1 MPVATS
7 SRPPAAI
14 AAGATRRPSRPAYGA
29 TTIGIAVHHS
39 VCRPTESGPS
49 PRAWERNWISMRKPA
64 NIANASRKL
73 ATFALENAL
82 ERNRRSGIIGCAERR
97 SHHRKP
103 ASSAVPAA

>member
-1 MPVATS
+1 
-7 SRPPAAI
+7 
-14 AAGATRRPSRPAYGA
+14 
-29 TTIGIAVHHS
+29 
-39 VCRPTESGPS
+39 
-49 PRAWERNWISMRKPA
+49 MRKPA